1 MQYDKEECFILNNK
15 EEKKGKDM
23 LKNLK
28 IRSRLLVSYAIVL
41 VLTLIISVTAIS
53 KLNAANRDLQNFANG
68 AMAARSLVRGS
79 RMNTNTAAR
88 YLRDMAI
95 SKDSATFDTN
105 KQKVEQLIAE
115 IRTNLTDLKA
125 MNVLDANEVNTYSSL
140 MEDWI
145 GIGTRV
151 MESLEAEMAAG
162 NSNTTGMTESERI
175 LVEECT
181 PTLDKLVAQALVLD
195 EATSVLQDETLAE
208 SMKTTNQDIIIVVV
222 LLVVAIILAFFISIK
237 VTASIVRPIEEVEG
251 AAQNLSKGLIKNE
264 LTYTGK
270 DEIGVLVESFKETF
284 RALDMMISDLNRLM
298 AEMARGNFNIRT
310 EAEEYYVG
318 DFAPLLSSIR
328 KMNINLSSTLSRIND
343 ASDQVASG
351 SEQVSNGAQA
361 LSQGATE
368 QASAVEQLAAS
379 INEISQKVVQTAQH
393 SRTAS
398 EQVGKA
404 GEELTLSNQRMQ
416 DMISAMSEISQ
427 SSSEIGKI
435 IKTIEDIAFQTNIL
449 ALNAAVEAARAG
461 SAGKGFAVVADEVRN
476 LASKSAEAA
485 KNTTALIEKS
495 IQAVENGTKIADSTA
510 KALLLTVEST
520 KIAVDVV
527 DKISDATSEQSNS
540 IQEVTQGIDQ
550 ISSVVQTNSATAE
563 ESAAASEELSSQAE
577 MLKSQVRKF
586 KLRSDAAVAAI
597 TEPDPSEDSEGDF
610 ESSPMPSSSG
620 HESYSAFYTGDNNSK
635 Y

>member
-1 MQYDKEECFILNNK
+1 
-15 EEKKGKDM
+15 M

-28 IRSRLLVSYAIVL
+28 IRSRLLVSYAMVL
-41 VLTLIISVTAIS
+41 VLTLIISITAIS
-53 KLNAANRDLQNFANG
+53 KLNAANQDLQNFANG

-95 SKDSATFDTN
+95 SKDSATFNTN
-105 KQKVEQLIAE
+105 AQKVEQLIAD

-145 GIGTRV
+145 SIGTRV
-151 MESLEAEMAAG
+151 IESLEAEMAAG
-162 NSNTTGMTESERI
+162 NSNTTGMTEAERI

-195 EATSVLQDETLAE
+195 DATSVLQDETLAE
-208 SMKTTNQDIIIVVV
+208 SVKSTNQDIIIVVT
-222 LLVVAIILAFFISIK
+222 LLIVAIILAFFISIK
-237 VTASIVRPIEEVEG
+237 VTTSIVKPIKEVEG
-251 AAQNLSKGLIKNE
+251 AAKNLSNGLIKND

-270 DEIGVLVESFKETF
+270 DEIGVLVESFKVTF
-284 RALDMMISDLNRLM
+284 KALDAMISDLNRLM
-298 AEMARGNFNIRT
+298 AEMAKGNFNVRT
-310 EAEEYYVG
+310 AAEEYYVG
-318 DFAPLLSSIR
+318 DFAPLLASIR
-328 KMNINLSSTLSRIND
+328 KMNLNLSTTLSRINE

-351 SEQVSNGAQA
+351 SDQVSSGAQA

-368 QASAVEQLAAS
+368 QASSIEQLAAS
-379 INEISQKVVQTAQH
+379 INEISQKVVQTAQN
-393 SRTAS
+393 SQIAS

-404 GEELTLSNQRMQ
+404 GEELTVSNQRMQ

-427 SSSEIGKI
+427 SSNEISKI

-485 KNTTALIEKS
+485 KNTTALIEES
-495 IQAVENGTKIADSTA
+495 IHAVENGTKIADSTA
-510 KALLLTVEST
+510 NALVQTVEST
-520 KIAVDVV
+520 KVAVDVV
-527 DKISDATSEQSNS
+527 DKITQAATEQSNA

-577 MLKSQVRKF
+577 MLKSQVRRF
-586 KLRSDAAVAAI
+586 KLRSDASTTSVAYEE
-597 TEPDPSEDSEGDF
+597 EPAPAMDMDTDYDSEPAA
-610 ESSPMPSSSG
+610 STSSSSS
-620 HESYSAFYTGDNNSK
+620 HTNYSSYYTGDNNSK